1 MPKVIQQFGNELG
14 LEIRA
19 LEDLSISRAI
29 EFGFCCT
36 VNADYEH
43 LRI

>member
-1 MPKVIQQFGNELG
+1 MQFCNELG

-19 LEDLSISRAI
+19 LEVLAVARAI
-29 EFGFCCT
+29 EFGLCCK
-36 VNADYEH
+36 VNDDYEN